1 MAFKNIKTRVIV
13 PVVEMTPM
21 IDIIFLLIIFF
32 MVAAQ
37 FSQQSRVAMALPQ
50 ELVPDDGH
58 AAEYVLVIN
67 LLEGGEIIVDT
78 SQGAI
83 SLDALRTIIESKSAA
98 QEVTWDTLLVR
109 ADVACPTEQLND
121 VVQLLHEYK
130 YPAINIATVVE

>member
-1 MAFKNIKTRVIV
+1 M
-13 PVVEMTPM
+13 EY
-21 IDIIFLLIIFF
+21 
-32 MVAAQ
+32 
-37 FSQQSRVAMALPQ
+37 FSESDPK
-50 ELVPDDGH
+50 DC
-58 AAEYVLVIN
+58 
-67 LLEGGEIIVDT
+67 EIIVDT